1 MRIPVIASVLLR
13 FLGTEM
19 TKSVGSSP
27 ITLLES
33 RIAECLC
40 SPVGEVVELLVRDDP
55 LGRKVVRD
63 PVQGGVRRLDPRPF
77 REDVRREAEIVR
89 ARDAVFELSVQRVV
103 VELGSGHGCWST
115 RVNERED
122 VGRGSAEWPTG

>member
-1 MRIPVIASVLLR
+1 VRIPVIASVLLR

-63 PVQGGVRRLDPRPF
+63 PVQGGLRRLTCDGK
-77 REDVRREAEIVR
+77 
-89 ARDAVFELSVQRVV
+89 LKS
-103 VELGSGHGCWST
+103 SGHGMPSLSFRCS
-115 RVNERED
+115 V
-122 VGRGSAEWPTG
+122 S